1 MFKKWFI
8 LLLFCVLTGII
19 SCSGVRVQLPDG
31 FAQGSSRKYYSAI
44 SPEGM
49 RYRVR
54 TVRNYPHKELD
65 FWNEAL
71 KNHLLDEGYRLL
83 DSGEDFSTPTAQ
95 GTLYEWVVPYGSG
108 DYIFLTA
115 IIPAGKRVL
124 IAEAAGEYTIYSR
137 YRESIHDSLE
147 TLSLR
152 FRPFQ

>member
-8 LLLFCVLTGII
+8 LLLFFALTGII
-19 SCSGVRVQLPDG
+19 SCTGVRAQLPAG
-31 FAQGSSRKYYSAI
+31 FAKARSRRYYSAI

-54 TVRNYPHKELD
+54 TVRNYPRKELD

-71 KNHLLDEGYRLL
+71 KNHLLEEGYQLL
-83 DSGEDFSTPTAQ
+83 GKGEDFSTTTAQ
-95 GTLYEWVVPYGSG
+95 GILYEWVVPYGSG

-124 IAEAAGEYTIYSR
+124 IAEAAGEYNIYSR
-137 YRESIHDSLE
+137 YRESIHESLQ